1 MTEIVRNFPQKALKG
16 IDKMKMWFII
26 GLWGKVGKRGD
37 SHITGT
43 MESAKVGDS
52 VVNRGERHV

>member
-43 MESAKVGDS
+43 MESAKV
-52 VVNRGERHV
+52 